1 MWPAPPGLLAGAPNA
16 ARRWCAPPLWCRA
29 YARRLNHKPLPSAP
43 VRSVV
48 VGASCGDVVPPRGRR
63 LNAGG
68 CPPLPHGAAAWPWS
82 GCGTGGR
89 GEIQGGGRKPAG
101 AGGDSAPPPQVAP
114 GPLPRR
120 SMRVLRSAPPAP
132 ARQTRCPSPIRMGAE
147 PERVRPHILRGVS
160 PRAPW
165 YRVGQL
171 KRRVRTSPISSV
183 ARDVVLRRAS
193 PSIVGGNFIMP
204 VKGKGRWRAPSKG
217 PLCGPLAALD
227 RHEAQRS
234 TNERR
239 SRQ

>member
-1 MWPAPPGLLAGAPNA
+1 MRG
-16 ARRWCAPPLWCRA
+16 
-29 YARRLNHKPLPSAP
+29 
-43 VRSVV
+43 
-48 VGASCGDVVPPRGRR
+48 VPPRPPTGRQR
-63 LNAGG
+63 G
-68 CPPLPHGAAAWPWS
+68 HGAAA
-82 GCGTGGR
+82 G
-89 GEIQGGGRKPAG
+89 QGGGERYRG
-101 AGGDSAPPPQVAP
+101 EGGSPPGPGGTPLRPRRSRRGPCPVAQCGCSAPP
-114 GPLPRR
+114 
-120 SMRVLRSAPPAP
+120 PPAP